1 MDWLLTPLSFVWPFL
16 LVLTPLVFFHELGHY
31 WVARW
36 CGVKI
41 DVFSIGFGPEIFGWN
56 DGSGT
61 RWKLCWIPL
70 GGYVKMHG
78 DEDVSSRPVAKSSPK
93 VDTSTMQDKTPLQR
107 IAISLAGPF
116 ANYVLAVICFFVVFM
131 VRGLETYDSVILEPV
146 PDSPAAKAG
155 LRLEDKILSING
167 RATRDFGD
175 VVSAIQA
182 LKGED
187 LTVTVTRE
195 GVSRSF
201 EIGRE
206 AIAGYGD
213 RLGIG
218 PARSHFEHV
227 GVLKAFGA
235 AFDRVVFISVHMLSH
250 LWGVLTQK
258 ISSKEMGSV
267 LMVAKMAS
275 DVSRAGAI
283 SLLLFL
289 AVLSVNLGLINL
301 LPIPMLDG
309 GHIPFYLYEMV
320 TGKPLPE
327 WVIEWLYRF
336 GLAIIIG
343 LFLLATWNDTQRLGI
358 VAFVKGLF
366 S

>member
-1 MDWLLTPLSFVWPFL
+1 MDWLLTLLGFIWPFL

-56 DGSGT
+56 DRAGT
-61 RWKLCWIPL
+61 RWKFCWIPL

-78 DEDVSSRPVAKSSPK
+78 DEDVSSRPTTKNPPK
-93 VDTSTMQDKTPLQR
+93 IDTGTMQSRTPLQR

-116 ANYVLAVICFFVVFM
+116 ANYVLAVVCFFFVFM

-146 PDSPAAKAG
+146 AGSPAAEVG
-155 LRLEDKILSING
+155 LRVNDKISAINDQPVQ
-167 RATRDFGD
+167 DFGD
-175 VVSAIQA
+175 VVAAIQA
-182 LKGED
+182 FKGKD
-187 LTVTVTRE
+187 LTIAVERE
-195 GVSRSF
+195 SASLSF
-201 EIGRE
+201 KVGHE
-206 AIAGYGD
+206 AIAGYGG

-218 PARSHFEHV
+218 PSTSHFERV
-227 GVLKAFGA
+227 GVFPAFGA
-235 AFDRVVFISVHMLSH
+235 AFDRVVFISVHMVSH
-250 LWGVLTQK
+250 LWGVLTQQ

-275 DVSRAGAI
+275 DVSRAGAV

-309 GHIPFYLYEMV
+309 GHIPFYLYEMIV
-320 TGKPLPE
+320 GKPLPE
-327 WVIEWLYRF
+327 WVIEWLYRI
-336 GLAIIIG
+336 GLTLIIG

-358 VAFVKGLF
+358 VAFVRRLF
-366 S
+366 A